1 MALVIRLRQQGA
13 NSRQSF
19 RLVVT
24 DEHNPRD
31 GKYLEMLG
39 WYNPFGAETK
49 NLQIDVPR
57 LQYWLGTGALISD
70 RAKALV
76 KRFAPEVIQEWTTK
90 QVAHRTKVRER
101 RQKKK

>member
-1 MALVIRLRQQGA
+1 MLVIRLRQQGA

-24 DEHNPRD
+24 NERSPRD

-39 WYNPFGAETK
+39 WYNPFAEQAK

-57 LQYWLGTGALISD
+57 LQFWLDAGASISD

-76 KRFAPEVIQEWTTK
+76 KRFAPEVVQQLTAK
-90 QVAHRTKVRER
+90 KVARRTKTRTR
-101 RQKKK
+101 RQKK